1 MGKTHLA
8 QAIGNSV
15 VKSREDKTVL
25 YVSSEK
31 FTNQIIEAIKN
42 NAVGDFTNFYQLVNV
57 LIIDDI
63 QFLAGK
69 QKTQEIFFHIFN
81 QLHQSGNQIVLTSD
95 RPPKD
100 LQGME
105 ERLISRF
112 KWGLSADLQAPDYET
127 MMAILEHKSS
137 VAGINFTP
145 EVKHYI
151 CDNIRHNIRELEGV
165 IINLIAHASLTR
177 KEIDL
182 DLAQKSDLQCS
193 RQYGFCYYA

>member
-1 MGKTHLA
+1 
-8 QAIGNSV
+8 
-15 VKSREDKTVL
+15 
-25 YVSSEK
+25 
-31 FTNQIIEAIKN
+31 
-42 NAVGDFTNFYQLVNV
+42 LVNL

-127 MMAILEHKSS
+127 MMAILEQSP
-137 VAGINFTP
+137 AQQ
-145 EVKHYI
+145 
-151 CDNIRHNIRELEGV
+151 ELV
-165 IINLIAHASLTR
+165 FLLR
-177 KEIDL
+177 
-182 DLAQKSDLQCS
+182 
-193 RQYGFCYYA
+193 

>member
-1 MGKTHLA
+1 
-8 QAIGNSV
+8 
-15 VKSREDKTVL
+15 
-25 YVSSEK
+25 
-31 FTNQIIEAIKN
+31 
-42 NAVGDFTNFYQLVNV
+42 
-57 LIIDDI
+57 
-63 QFLAGK
+63 
-69 QKTQEIFFHIFN
+69 
-81 QLHQSGNQIVLTSD
+81 LHQSGNQIVLTSD

-127 MMAILEHKSS
+127 MMAILEYKSS
-137 VAGINFTP
+137 TTSITFSP

-151 CDNIRHNIRELEGV
+151 CDNIRNNIRELEGV

-182 DLAQKSDLQCS
+182 ELAQKVIYNVVINTGSVITLDHIKKCVPIITKYRSKNSNPKPASAMLFLPANSPCTSLRIS
-193 RQYGFCYYA
+193 RIIH